1 MSKTIKNE
9 AKEQK
14 SQCLSMLLDTL
25 GTRLLG
31 NKVAGKGVTR
41 AGEETS
47 REEQE
52 LSCHLIL

>member
-1 MSKTIKNE
+1 
-9 AKEQK
+9 
-14 SQCLSMLLDTL
+14 MLLDTL

-47 REEQE
+47 TEEQE